1 MSYANRRLEQA
12 ARARDERQGLAWLK
26 AHPAATCPSCGR
38 PLETVLPGSG
48 VLGRNRIWCSNA
60 CRQRAYRARKA
71 GDGAAPNAQTQGH
84 SPAPTQTAAPPAPT
98 ESPPPTAVTP
108 NLDECIVTVLQSP
121 TAVATVLD
129 VVRRALRDGALDQ
142 PEYTDVQVA
151 LLALRD
157 EMNAGNDRPVVGTDC
172 GRCPM

>member
-1 MSYANRRLEQA
+1 M
-12 ARARDERQGLAWLK
+12 
-26 AHPAATCPSCGR
+26 
-38 PLETVLPGSG
+38 
-48 VLGRNRIWCSNA
+48 
-60 CRQRAYRARKA
+60 
-71 GDGAAPNAQTQGH
+71 
-84 SPAPTQTAAPPAPT
+84 
-98 ESPPPTAVTP
+98 
-108 NLDECIVTVLQSP
+108 TVLQSS